1 MNFLDNSKKG
11 APKAPEAASRSKTAA
26 QQPLEGKIVNSK
38 YRITRKIGAGSFGE
52 VYEGIG
58 NRDKLVAIKFEDQS
72 SAHPQ
77 LRHEYKVYRE
87 LINCHGFCS
96 VHYFGTQ
103 DHWDVMVM
111 DLMGPSLENL
121 FNKCKRRF
129 SLKTVLQIAD
139 QMLERIET
147 MHRRLLIHRDIKPDN
162 FVVGTN
168 EQSQYMFCL
177 DFGLSKRYRDPKN
190 LMHIRYR
197 SDKSLTGTP
206 RYASINNHRGIEL
219 SRRDDVESIGYILIY
234 FLKGSLPWQGLKAEN
249 TKKKYRL
256 IFEKKQNIT
265 LVDLCEGLP
274 FQFAEFLMYTRSLS
288 FDQEPDVAKYRKIF
302 KRLYDEKGYSAEPYL
317 WDWDPPATVAAA
329 TSGFSSKRK
338 NNPLP
343 DSEFARHGKNYDGM
357 PDGDHGGPY

>member
-1 MNFLDNSKKG
+1 MNFLNSSE
-11 APKAPEAASRSKTAA
+11 KAAALKSDARGKPS
-26 QQPLEGKIVNSK
+26 PSMLEGKVVNSK
-38 YRITRKIGAGSFGE
+38 YRVTRRIGAGSFGE

-58 NRDKLVAIKFEDQS
+58 SKDKLVAIKFEDHQS
-72 SAHPQ
+72 NHPQ

-87 LINCHGFCS
+87 LINCHGFCT
-96 VHYFGTQ
+96 VHYFGSQ
-103 DHWDVMVM
+103 ERWNVMVM
-111 DLMGPSLENL
+111 DLMGPSLENM
-121 FNKCKRRF
+121 FTRCKRKF

-147 MHRRLLIHRDIKPDN
+147 MHGRLLIHRDIKPDN
-162 FVVGTN
+162 FVIGLHEKAN
-168 EQSQYMFCL
+168 DLYCL

-190 LMHIRYR
+190 LLHIRYR

-288 FDQEPDVAKYRKIF
+288 FDQDPDTSKYRGIF
-302 KRLYDEKGYSAEPYL
+302 RRLYEEKGYHKEPFE
-317 WDWDPPATVAAA
+317 WDWDHIGS
-329 TSGFSSKRK
+329 SGQSSQTAYNAKRAK
-338 NNPLP
+338 
-343 DSEFARHGKNYDGM
+343 EEIGRAHV
-357 PDGDHGGPY
+357 

>member
-1 MNFLDNSKKG
+1 MNFLNSSE
-11 APKAPEAASRSKTAA
+11 KATALKSDA
-26 QQPLEGKIVNSK
+26 RGKPSPSVLEGKVVNSK
-38 YRITRKIGAGSFGE
+38 YRVTRRIGAGSFGE

-58 NRDKLVAIKFEDQS
+58 SKDKLVAIKFEDHQS
-72 SAHPQ
+72 NHPQ

-96 VHYFGTQ
+96 VLYFGSH
-103 DHWDVMVM
+103 DRWNVMVM
-111 DLMGPSLENL
+111 DLMGPSLENM
-121 FNKCKRRF
+121 FTRCKRKF

-147 MHRRLLIHRDIKPDN
+147 MHGRLLIHRDIKPDN
-162 FVVGTN
+162 FVIGLH
-168 EQSQYMFCL
+168 EKAHDLYCL

-190 LMHIRYR
+190 LLHIRYR

-288 FDQEPDVAKYRKIF
+288 FDQDPDTSKYRGIF
-302 KRLYDEKGYSAEPYL
+302 RRLYEEKGYHKEPFE
-317 WDWDPPATVAAA
+317 WDWDHIGS
-329 TSGFSSKRK
+329 SGQSSQTAYNTKRAK
-338 NNPLP
+338 EGDGNVRKTREGAPYNN
-343 DSEFARHGKNYDGM
+343 
-357 PDGDHGGPY
+357 

>member
-1 MNFLDNSKKG
+1 MNFLNSSE
-11 APKAPEAASRSKTAA
+11 KAAALKSDARGKPS
-26 QQPLEGKIVNSK
+26 PSMLEGKVVNSK
-38 YRITRKIGAGSFGE
+38 YRVTRRIGAGSFGE

-58 NRDKLVAIKFEDQS
+58 SKDKLVAIKFEDHQS
-72 SAHPQ
+72 NHPQ

-87 LINCHGFCS
+87 LINCHGFCT
-96 VHYFGTQ
+96 VHYFGSQ
-103 DHWDVMVM
+103 ERWNVMVM
-111 DLMGPSLENL
+111 DLMGPSLENM
-121 FNKCKRRF
+121 FTRCKRKF

-147 MHRRLLIHRDIKPDN
+147 MHGRLLIHRDIKPDN
-162 FVVGTN
+162 FVIGLHEKAN
-168 EQSQYMFCL
+168 DLYCL

-190 LMHIRYR
+190 LLHIRYR

-288 FDQEPDVAKYRKIF
+288 FDQDPDTSKYRGIF
-302 KRLYDEKGYSAEPYL
+302 RRLYEEKGYHKEPFE
-317 WDWDPPATVAAA
+317 WDWDHIGS
-329 TSGFSSKRK
+329 SGQSSQTAYNAKRAK
-338 NNPLP
+338 EGDGNVRKTREGAPYNN
-343 DSEFARHGKNYDGM
+343 
-357 PDGDHGGPY
+357 